1 MPEKSY
7 FTLDEKENVLSVYR
21 QLLRNSRPVLRVED
35 FNRMRRLISEA
46 VETGHYQ
53 RNKQGINPVVRNLN
67 TALILCDRV
76 GLERSMLISV
86 LLFNLVVSE
95 FLTIETVKKEFGD
108 DIAQL
113 IRGLIKSNS
122 LYAKQAA
129 VESENFRKLLLSFA
143 EDIRVII
150 IMIADRLCVMKMINN
165 HPNEK
170 YRYDIACEASY
181 LYAPLAHRLGL
192 YSIKSELEDLSL
204 KYTNREIYDQIAHK
218 LNETKRNRDKYIMEF
233 IQPVKQKLEAEGL
246 HFEIK
251 GRTKSIF
258 SIWNKMKKQ
267 KADLE
272 DIYDLFAIRV
282 ILETPLEQEKA
293 DCWKVY
299 SIVTDMYQPNPKRMK
314 DWLSIPKSNGYESL
328 HITVLGPK
336 QRWVEVQIRTR
347 RMDEIAER
355 GLAAHWKY
363 KGIKSENG
371 LDDWMNN
378 VREVLEAAGNGGAL
392 ELMRDFKMD
401 LYDKEV
407 FVFTPKGD
415 LYKLPLGATLLDFA
429 FLIHT
434 GLGCKCVGGKVNG
447 KIETIKY
454 KLKSGDTIEVLTSP
468 NQTPKQDWLNIAA
481 TSKGRVKIKQALNE
495 QQNKA
500 AEYGKE
506 LLQRRFKN
514 RKIEMED
521 GVMMRLIKKMGYKTV
536 TDFYNELADEHIDV
550 NRVIDLYL
558 EIDKKE
564 NEEQYETRTAEE
576 FTLQKEPD
584 ESKED
589 ELVIGGD
596 VKGIDYKLAKCCN
609 PIYGD
614 EIFGFVSTEG
624 TIKIHRKDCP
634 NARHIYSR
642 YRYRVVNAR
651 WSGKMGSKYVTVLR
665 VIGNDDIGIVTNIT
679 SIISKEKNIYMR
691 GISIDSN
698 DGLFQGHI
706 TVTVDDI
713 SSLNSLMKKLKTV
726 KGVKD
731 VQRGS
736 IR

>member
-150 IMIADRLCVMKMINN
+150 IMIADRLCVMKMINH

-651 WSGKMGSKYVTVLR
+651 WSGKIGSKYVTVLR

>member
-95 FLTIETVKKEFGD
+95 FLSIETVKKEFGD

-122 LYAKQAA
+122 LYTKQAA

-150 IMIADRLCVMKMINN
+150 IMIADRLCVMKMINH

-170 YRYDIACEASY
+170 YRYDIACETSY

>member
-21 QLLRNSRPVLRVED
+21 QLLRNSRPVLRIED

-150 IMIADRLCVMKMINN
+150 IMIADRLCVMKMIN
-165 HPNEK
+165 HHHNEK

-434 GLGCKCVGGKVNG
+434 GLGGKCVGGKVNG